1 MKDIKLFDYQEDM
14 KERIEK
20 ALRLHRSVMA
30 QMPTGTGKTV
40 LLASVV
46 ESFLREHSNCNVWIV
61 AHRRE
66 LVSQIRETIQRV
78 FSKITPSLFTIKE
91 GNLSNHPVPL
101 SKEGNFSKTHPSS
114 LTLKGGSTAFPKP
127 LSPQGTGDVTALRCS
142 EPLRSKVGGP
152 SKVSPDCLSAGAL
165 KEASECLPDCLS
177 ASALKGA
184 SKVSPDCLCGVNRL
198 AEKEDDTSFNLIEK
212 PLDSSLFTLRSSLI
226 KAVSIQWLAKHYDE
240 IEEEPGMIVIDEAHH
255 ALAKTYKE
263 MWERF
268 PNAKFLGLTATP
280 CRLNGKGFTDL
291 FDVLVQ
297 SWDVPEFISKGRLA
311 TYDFVS
317 IKSDGVTQRLI
328 DSLQKRGAD
337 GDYQNK
343 EMDMLLNKKP
353 SIERLYRSLEEYGK
367 DRKGIVYA
375 INISHANAI
384 AEFYREHGIAAVAID
399 SKTPSS
405 LRKELIERFKYSSF
419 SKTHP
424 QWSLHPLR
432 FPRSRGTETSLTLKG
447 GSTAFPKPLSP
458 QGTGDV
464 TARCAEFFE
473 SPRPSLAKEGSTS
486 HPSPLSSEERDVTAL
501 RCSEPLRSMV
511 GGPSKVSPDCLCGVN
526 RLGDGLGDRLG
537 DGVGAIQVLVNVDI
551 FSEGFDCPDV
561 EFVQL
566 ARPTLSLAKYLQM
579 VGRGLRVAKGKKN
592 CVIIDNVGLYRVF
605 GLPSQVWNWNAM
617 FEGKLKVGKKKETP
631 KDREFFLMN
640 EKQDGIQIHPD
651 SEMMMVMSHEELLQ
665 SLQYREFVD
674 SKGKFA
680 IIKLPDGKMTVV
692 NRHGEQVLEP
702 GDYYDMKLLNGNIL
716 FYRPRRKAKCYYDLL
731 AKAVIDEG
739 TNVAEAPEV
748 VNIKGWEFIEY
759 NDIFMSRTQENFS
772 LPYRPSQYDFLNYG
786 YYMIFRF
793 RPSSIGCQV
802 WYYCEGNEGKMCL
815 SNEESRNVCFL
826 RNDYEHV
833 YWLCAVLYGERIVVM
848 DSKEDYYLVDS
859 NLKKTYIGC
868 NNPKNE
874 KEDLNVVMPRLGKK
888 YYKEAMLQ
896 KKEMEASEM
905 LLLHEKSEAGHVEL
919 YQAGKKWGVKVDGK
933 VIVPPLYC
941 SIAQPVGAYCAFEEI
956 PRHWGVMTLKGKV
969 IVDAKY
975 EKVEIRDNGIAVVTD
990 ITGKTHTINL
1000 LKVKG

>member
-1 MKDIKLFDYQEDM
+1 MKEIKLFDYQEDM

-66 LVSQIRETIQRV
+66 LVSQIRETIERV
-78 FSKITPSLFTIKE
+78 
-91 GNLSNHPVPL
+91 
-101 SKEGNFSKTHPSS
+101 FSKTHPSS
-114 LTLKGGSTAFPKP
+114 LTIKEDFSNHPVNSSKITPSLFTLKEGSTSHPDP
-127 LSPQGTGDVTALRCS
+127 LTLRGEGGNRPTRCS

-152 SKVSPDCLSAGAL
+152 SKVSPDCLSA
-165 KEASECLPDCLS
+165 S
-177 ASALKGA
+177 A
-184 SKVSPDCLCGVNRL
+184 
-198 AEKEDDTSFNLIEK
+198 FNV
-212 PLDSSLFTLRSSLI
+212 PI
-226 KAVSIQWLAKHYDE
+226 KAVSIQWLSKHYDE
-240 IEEEPGMIVIDEAHH
+240 IEEEPGMIVIDEVHH
-255 ALAKTYKE
+255 ALAKTYKG
-263 MWERF
+263 MWDRF
-268 PNAKFLGLTATP
+268 PKAKFLGLTATP

-297 SWDVPEFISKGRLA
+297 SWSVPEFISKGRLA

-353 SIERLYRSLEEYGK
+353 SIERLYQSLEEFGK

-405 LRKELIERFKYSSF
+405 LRKELIERFKASSNTSF

-424 QWSLHPLR
+424 S
-432 FPRSRGTETSLTLKG
+432 SLTLKG

-464 TARCAEFFE
+464 TAP
-473 SPRPSLAKEGSTS
+473 PR
-486 HPSPLSSEERDVTAL
+486 R
-501 RCSEPLRSMV
+501 SEPLRSKD
-511 GGPSKVSPDCLCGVN
+511 GGPSKVSPDCAGWD
-526 RLGDGLGDRLG
+526 RLTDTCLRAGDGLDATCLRAADGVGDRLG
-537 DGVGAIQVLVNVDI
+537 ATCLRAADELAPIQVLVNVDI

-579 VGRGLRVAKGKKN
+579 VGRGLRVAKGKNN

-617 FEGKLKVGKKKETP
+617 FEGKLKVGKRKETP

-640 EKQDGIQIHPD
+640 EKQDDIQIHPD

-665 SLQYREFVD
+665 TILYREFVD
-674 SKGKFA
+674 SRGEFA

-692 NRHGEQVLEP
+692 NRQGEQVLEP
-702 GDYYDMKLLNGNIL
+702 GDYYDMKLLDGNIL
-716 FYRPRRKAKCYYDLL
+716 FYRHCRKEVCYYDLL
-731 AKAVIDEG
+731 SGAIIDDG
-739 TNVAEAPEV
+739 PNVYDVPKV
-748 VNIKGWEFIEY
+748 VTLEGWEFIKY
-759 NDIFMSRTQENFS
+759 GDVYMSRTYEHFSWPYCPSKYDLFNFGDY
-772 LPYRPSQYDFLNYG
+772 LIYRYNYLVD
-786 YYMIFRF
+786 
-793 RPSSIGCQV
+793 SGCQE
-802 WYYCEGNEGKMCL
+802 WYYYEGGNGLMMKATID
-815 SNEESRNVCFL
+815 SNRVCFL
-826 RNDYEHV
+826 RGDYEHV
-833 YWLCAVLYGERIVVM
+833 YWMCATLRCGCIVVM
-848 DSKEDYYLVDS
+848 DSKQDYYLVDS
-859 NLKKTYIGC
+859 YLKKTYIGC

-874 KEDLNVVMPRLGKK
+874 NEDLHIVMPRLGKK
-888 YYKEAMLQ
+888 YYDEMMLQ
-896 KKEMEASEM
+896 EKKKEASEM
-905 LLLHEKSEAGHVEL
+905 ILLHEKSEAGHVEL
-919 YQAGKKWGVKVDGK
+919 YQAGKKWGIKVDGR
-933 VIVPPLYC
+933 VVVPPLYR

-956 PRHWGVMTLKGKV
+956 PRYWGIMTLKGKV

-975 EKVEIRDNGIAVVTD
+975 EKVEIHDGGIAVVTD
-990 ITGKTHTINL
+990 ITGKTQTIY
-1000 LKVKG
+1000 LK